1 MTHPVYNRQQLERM
15 KRPQLWAICEEI
27 GVHRFAKIVDLV
39 EAILEKMPQLV
50 EAVEG
55 IITKAEPKP
64 EAKIIN
70 DDQDYEPWVLISDG
84 VEIVRG
90 RTYLKVFNSLS
101 AKNFEIIN
109 VENQTCF
116 NSLAVWE
123 DVQAV
128 IEETK
133 VDESATIETPAE
145 FGVHTMDQEYTDPET
160 SRLFIDE
167 PVIVVAPP
175 ANKKEGLSVAFVCSL
190 DGEKLYAVNFDGVL
204 IGYFCE
210 RGSGGRDFLPASN
223 RNFEL
228 LKENQGGAAHV

>member
-15 KRPQLWAICEEI
+15 KRSQLWAICEQL
-27 GVHRFAKIVDLV
+27 GLHRFAKIEKLV

-50 EAVEG
+50 EAVEE
-55 IITKAEPKP
+55 IIAKAEPKP

-84 VEIVRG
+84 AEIVRG

-109 VENQTCF
+109 VDDQTCF

-123 DVQAV
+123 DVQLV
-128 IEETK
+128 IEETS
-133 VDESATIETPAE
+133 VDEPA
-145 FGVHTMDQEYTDPET
+145 
-160 SRLFIDE
+160 
-167 PVIVVAPP
+167 IVVAPP
-175 ANKKEGLSVAFVCSL
+175 QNRKKGLSVAFVCGL
-190 DGEKLYAVNFDGVL
+190 NGEKLYAVDLDGVL

-210 RGSGGRDFLPASN
+210 RGSGRRDFIPASN
-223 RNFEL
+223 RNFQF
-228 LKENQGGAAHV
+228 KENEGDTAHV

>member
-15 KRPQLWAICEEI
+15 KRSQLWVICEEI

-50 EAVEG
+50 EAVAVEE
-55 IITKAEPKP
+55 IIAKAEPKP

-70 DDQDYEPWVLISDG
+70 DDQDYEPWVLFSDG

-90 RTYLKVFNSLS
+90 RTYLKVFNSPS

-109 VENQTCF
+109 VDDQTCF

-123 DVQAV
+123 DVQLV
-128 IEETK
+128 IEETS
-133 VDESATIETPAE
+133 VEQD
-145 FGVHTMDQEYTDPET
+145 
-160 SRLFIDE
+160 DE
-167 PVIVVAPP
+167 PAPTQ
-175 ANKKEGLSVAFVCSL
+175 NRKKGLSVAFVCNL
-190 DGEKLYAVNFDGVL
+190 DGEKLYAVNLDGVL

-210 RGSGGRDFLPASN
+210 RGSSRRDFLSASN
-223 RNFEL
+223 RNFQLVE
-228 LKENQGGAAHV
+228 KVTQGDTNV